1 MVWTFPLGQ
10 PVTPEL
16 MVVWAHESHTSFLAW
31 LETEAPIPQKP
42 GSAPLQ
48 APAVLVIV
56 TVMMTVSPGV

>member
-1 MVWTFPLGQ
+1 
-10 PVTPEL
+10 